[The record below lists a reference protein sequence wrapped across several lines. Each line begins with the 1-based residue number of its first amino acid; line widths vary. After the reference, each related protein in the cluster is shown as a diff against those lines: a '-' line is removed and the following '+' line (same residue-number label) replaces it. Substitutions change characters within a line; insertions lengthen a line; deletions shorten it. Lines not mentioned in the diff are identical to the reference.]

1 MLTFQL
7 LQKGNLKDQF
17 DPKLMDF
24 LLKGPI
30 KQVPENPLADWL
42 PNKAWYAVQKLI
54 ELPGFESFATNM
66 QKDAPS
72 RFKEWFQEL
81 QPEKVKLPLDWKAL
95 DNMPF
100 KKLVV
105 LRCLRPDRLTA
116 AISDYIRTML
126 PYGGQYLDGD
136 SALSFYEIFE
146 SSFEEST
153 ATTPIFFILSPGADP
168 VKEIEALGKKMG
180 YTANFNLHNVALGQA
195 RYTAKQIHNPINT
208 SQGIYASVPDR
219 HFLL

>member
-1 MLTFQL
+1 
-7 LQKGNLKDQF
+7 
-17 DPKLMDF
+17 
-24 LLKGPI
+24 
-30 KQVPENPLADWL
+30 
-42 PNKAWYAVQKLI
+42 
-54 ELPGFESFATNM
+54 
-66 QKDAPS
+66 
-72 RFKEWFQEL
+72 
-81 QPEKVKLPLDWKAL
+81 
-95 DNMPF
+95 
-100 KKLVV
+100 
-105 LRCLRPDRLTA
+105 
-116 AISDYIRTML
+116 ML